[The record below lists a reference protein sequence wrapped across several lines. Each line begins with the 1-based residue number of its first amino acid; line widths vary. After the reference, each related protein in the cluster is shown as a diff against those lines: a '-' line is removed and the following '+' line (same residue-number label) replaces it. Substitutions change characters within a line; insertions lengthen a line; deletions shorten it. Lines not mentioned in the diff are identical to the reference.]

1 MKKNRTITKFQKI
14 LIAVALVIFV
24 LPLFVCILLS
34 VRLIQMDE
42 EAKQSKKLI
51 LHYQELLGNENKVSV
66 SDNHIDTFRENED
79 VVIQDTMLT
88 DSLSQNDSSKV
99 KEETTQ
105 RVYLTF
111 DDGPSDRTNEILDIL
126 KQYNVK
132 ATFFVVGKTD
142 EKSIE
147 IYKRIVADGHALG
160 LHSFSHKYDEIYRS
174 EDAFLQDIKKLQDF
188 LFETTGQKVSILR
201 FPGGSSNKVSTLD
214 MKHLILRLDDLGI
227 HYFDWNVS
235 SQDANG
241 KETPTNQL
249 VANVLVNVKKFP
261 DCIVLL
267 HDGVNKQETVSA
279 LPSMLDEL
287 VATPGLELLPIT
299 QETKPIQ
306 HVRVET
312 VRANFAENETKSD

>member
-1 MKKNRTITKFQKI
+1 
-14 LIAVALVIFV
+14 
-24 LPLFVCILLS
+24 
-34 VRLIQMDE
+34 MDE

-306 HVRVET
+306 HVSVET

>member
-306 HVRVET
+306 HVSVET

>member
-1 MKKNRTITKFQKI
+1 MEKNRTITKFQKI

-306 HVRVET
+306 HVSVET

>member
-88 DSLSQNDSSKV
+88 DSLSQNDSSRV

-306 HVRVET
+306 HVSVET

>member
-51 LHYQELLGNENKVSV
+51 LHYQELLGNENKLSV
-66 SDNHIDTFRENED
+66 SDNHIDTFSENED
-79 VVIQDTMLT
+79 VVTQDTMLT
-88 DSLSQNDSSKV
+88 DSLSQNDSSRV

-188 LFETTGQKVSILR
+188 LFETTEQKVSILR

-306 HVRVET
+306 HISVET
-312 VRANFAENETKSD
+312 VRANFTENETKSD

>member
-14 LIAVALVIFV
+14 LIAVALVILV

-66 SDNHIDTFRENED
+66 SDNHIDTFSENED

-306 HVRVET
+306 HVSVET

>member
-88 DSLSQNDSSKV
+88 DSLSQNDSSRV

-241 KETPTNQL
+241 KETTTNQL

>member
-132 ATFFVVGKTD
+132 ATFFVVGKTE

-147 IYKRIVADGHALG
+147 IYKRIVAEGHALG

-241 KETPTNQL
+241 KGTPTNQL

-306 HVRVET
+306 HVSVET